1 MTLLSGNITSQ
12 NPTFVYAV
20 QLKKGSSPCHMRVE
34 NHQERLQKYSTDQR
48 QSERQEQP
56 YISQVK
62 ANLLIEF
69 KLSLLGYAEGG
80 KQE

>member
-1 MTLLSGNITSQ
+1 
-12 NPTFVYAV
+12 
-20 QLKKGSSPCHMRVE
+20 MRVE